1 MPKKAKP
8 STHRWNLS
16 PGQRLQHY
24 KGGLYTV
31 VGPCT
36 IESTLEPGVLYQ
48 SFDPLARKDVWMR
61 PASDF
66 WSQIKPGV
74 PRFSLVRQPTSSAL
88 WDSQLAGVL
97 GVPLFKR
104 VLEEYGAPERF
115 YHGQEHIFDLFEKAR
130 GQGLHL
136 STEQAL
142 AVLLHD
148 VVYVPGAPSGVNE
161 SQSVVYMRSI
171 QASASA
177 HHAPDWDLV
186 AKIILDTASHV
197 PTCPQSELVL
207 MLDMSTLG
215 GSPLE
220 FAVANELVW
229 LENRHLL
236 QAASEPRKEFDT
248 RRLAFL
254 EALLAKGPLFT
265 GVFADLETRW
275 RDNVSKLRG
284 DWEQKWRRPAG

>member
-1 MPKKAKP
+1 MAKK
-8 STHRWNLS
+8 STPTSHRWNLS

-36 IESTLEPGVLYQ
+36 IESTLEAGILYQ
-48 SFDPLARKDVWMR
+48 SVDPLARKDVWMR

-66 WSQIKPGV
+66 WSQIKAGV
-74 PRFSLVRQPTSSAL
+74 PRFSLVRQPTATAL
-88 WDSQLAGVL
+88 WDSSLPSVL
-97 GVPLFKR
+97 GLPLFKR
-104 VLEEYGAPERF
+104 VLEEYASPERF
-115 YHGQEHIFDLFEKAR
+115 YHGQAHIFDLFEKAR
-130 GQGLHL
+130 SQGLHL

-148 VVYVPGAPSGVNE
+148 VVYVPGAPAGVNE
-161 SQSVVYMRSI
+161 SRSVDYMRDI
-171 QASASA
+171 QTSASA

-186 AKIILDTASHV
+186 ARIILDTASHM
-197 PTCPQSELVL
+197 PTCQQSELVL
-207 MLDMSTLG
+207 MLDLSSLG

-236 QAASEPRKEFDT
+236 QAASDPRKEFDT

-254 EALLAKGPLFT
+254 EALLAKGPLFS
-265 GVFADLETRW
+265 GAFAALETRW
-275 RDNVSKLRG
+275 QENVNKLRG
-284 DWEQKWRRPAG
+284 DWEQKHRGLGG

>member
-1 MPKKAKP
+1 MPKKSMP
-8 STHRWNLS
+8 TSHRWNLS

-24 KGGLYTV
+24 KGGLCTV
-31 VGPCT
+31 VGRCT

-66 WSQIKPGV
+66 WSQIKSGV
-74 PRFSLVRQPTSSAL
+74 PRFSLVRQPTATAL
-88 WDSQLAGVL
+88 WDSSLPGVM
-97 GVPLFKR
+97 GVTLFKR
-104 VLEEYGAPERF
+104 VLEEYAGPERF
-115 YHGQEHIFDLFEKAR
+115 YHGQEHLFDLFEKAR
-130 GQGLHL
+130 SQGLHL

-148 VVYVPGAPSGVNE
+148 VVYVPGAPTGVNE
-161 SQSVVYMRSI
+161 SESVDYMRVI
-171 QASASA
+171 QASASTQPTT
-177 HHAPDWDLV
+177 PDWELV

-197 PTCPQSELVL
+197 PTCPQSEVVL
-207 MLDMSTLG
+207 MLDLSSLG
-215 GSPLE
+215 GNPLE
-220 FAVANELVW
+220 FSVANELVW

-236 QAASEPRKEFDT
+236 QATSEPRKEFDT

-275 RDNVSKLRG
+275 KENVHKLRR
-284 DWEQKWRRPAG
+284 DWEQRWR

>member
-1 MPKKAKP
+1 MAKK
-8 STHRWNLS
+8 STPTSHRWNLS
-16 PGQRLQHY
+16 HGQRLQHY

-88 WDSQLAGVL
+88 WDSPLPGVL

-104 VLEEYGAPERF
+104 VLEAYAAPERF
-115 YHGQEHIFDLFEKAR
+115 YHGHEHIYDLFEKAR
-130 GQGLHL
+130 GQGLNL

-148 VVYVPGAPSGVNE
+148 VVYVPGAPTGVNE
-161 SQSVVYMRSI
+161 SQSVDYMRAI

-177 HHAPDWDLV
+177 SAHHVPDWDLV

-207 MLDMSTLG
+207 MLVWRGKIRANSRVPKHVFMVQHPVIIQVDDEFTSTFHPYLSPVLG
-215 GSPLE
+215 LKQGAP
-220 FAVANELVW
+220 
-229 LENRHLL
+229 
-236 QAASEPRKEFDT
+236 QAICGICRAWS
-248 RRLAFL
+248 LC
-254 EALLAKGPLFT
+254 
-265 GVFADLETRW
+265 V
-275 RDNVSKLRG
+275 
-284 DWEQKWRRPAG
+284 Q

>member
-8 STHRWNLS
+8 TSHRWSLS

-36 IESTLEPGVLYQ
+36 IEASLEPGVLYQ
-48 SFDPLARKDVWMR
+48 SFDPLADKDIWMR

-74 PRFSLVRQPTSSAL
+74 PRFTLVRQPTSSAL
-88 WDSQLAGVL
+88 WASQLPGVL
-97 GVPLFKR
+97 GAPLFKR
-104 VLEEYGAPERF
+104 VLEEYGAPKRF

-136 STEQAL
+136 STEQEL
-142 AVLLHD
+142 SVLLHD

-161 SQSVVYMRSI
+161 SQSVDYMRRI
-171 QASASA
+171 QSSVSPQHSA
-177 HHAPDWDLV
+177 DWDLV
-186 AKIILDTASHV
+186 AKIVLDTASHV
-197 PTCPQSELVL
+197 PTCPQSQLVL
-207 MLDMSTLG
+207 MLDLSTIG

-220 FAVANELVW
+220 FAVANELLW

-236 QAASEPRKEFDT
+236 HAAEEPRKEFDT

-254 EALLAKGPLFT
+254 ETLLAQGPLFT
-265 GVFADLETRW
+265 GVFADLEQRW
-275 RDNVSKLRG
+275 KENVSKLRG
-284 DWEQKWRRPAG
+284 DWVQKYQRPAG